1 MASSSTSKSKKKFP
15 LHLKIL
21 VGMLLGVVFGIVMI
35 GVGTP
40 SKEEIAE
47 VKKNKDLLENTVE
60 DLHAAQAELVLI
72 NDALA
77 TSNGSLEKFQ
87 ERERLQKKIGELSN
101 RVSDLEKVSRVSAS
115 SGKQFVIDWIKPWGK
130 IFVNLL
136 KLIAIPL
143 IVASLLKGIS
153 DLKDISKFRKIGGR
167 SILIYVGTTI
177 VAICI
182 GLLAVNI
189 AQPGN
194 GISDET
200 VKTMTDTYA
209 GNSGIVSKL
218 ETADSQMSSGPL
230 DFIVDM
236 VPSNLFGALGDN
248 GNMLQ
253 VIFFVIFFGIA
264 MLLIP
269 EDKSKPIKDFFD
281 GLNDIVLKM
290 VDLIML
296 GAPYAVFALLATVV
310 VSSESPEILYA
321 LIWYGLTVVFGLL
334 IMIGFYLMLVGLV
347 VKKNPLW
354 FLKQLAPAQLLA
366 FTTSSSAATLPVTM
380 ERVEEHLGVEKEVS
394 SFVLPVGA
402 TINMDG
408 TSLYQAVAAVFIAQA
423 LGVDLTLMDQM
434 TIILTALM
442 ASIGSA
448 AVPGAGMVMLVI
460 VLQAVGKFS
469 PEQIAIGLTLI
480 FAVDRPLD
488 MLRTTVNVT
497 GDATVSMIVAKS
509 LGKLGDP
516 HPKEWDDN
524 IENLHQG

>member
-1 MASSSTSKSKKKFP
+1 MASKSASQKKFP

-21 VGMLLGVVFGIVMI
+21 IGMAAGILFGIGI
-35 GVGTP
+35 WQIDGG
-40 SKEEIAE
+40 
-47 VKKNKDLLENTVE
+47 KD
-60 DLHAAQAELVLI
+60 
-72 NDALA
+72 
-77 TSNGSLEKFQ
+77 
-87 ERERLQKKIGELSN
+87 
-101 RVSDLEKVSRVSAS
+101 
-115 SGKQFVIDWIKPWGK
+115 FVIDWIKPLGT

-153 DLKDISKFRKIGGR
+153 DLKDISKFKKIGGR
-167 SILIYVGTTI
+167 SILIYIGTTL

-182 GLLAVNI
+182 GLVAVNSI
-189 AQPGN
+189 QPGN
-194 GISDET
+194 GISQDTIE
-200 VKTMTDTYA
+200 TMTETYA
-209 GNSGIVSKL
+209 GNSDITSKI
-218 ETADSQMSSGPL
+218 ETADSQINSGPL

-236 VPSNLFGALGDN
+236 IPSNVFNALGDN

-253 VIFFVIFFGIA
+253 VIFFIIFFGIA

-269 EDKSKPIKDFFD
+269 EEKSKPIKDFFD

-296 GAPYAVFALLATVV
+296 SAPYAVFALMATVV

-321 LIWYGLTVVFGLL
+321 LIWYALTVILGLL
-334 IMIGFYLMLVGLV
+334 LMLGFYLMLVGLV

-354 FLKQLAPAQLLA
+354 FLKELAPAQLLA

-434 TIILTALM
+434 TIIFTALM

-460 VLQAVGKFS
+460 VLQAVGKFT

-488 MLRTTVNVT
+488 MMRTTINVT

-516 HPKEWDDN
+516 KVEDWDDHL
-524 IENLHQG
+524 ENLKG